1 MGWEAITNLMVT
13 TFLDPIPMWA
23 MYLLTFMVA
32 LLGFEL
38 GYRFGLFQQKKGQ
51 TEPDKTL
58 DAMVGATLGL
68 LAFLLAFVMSMA
80 SDRYDNRRQ
89 LVVEEAQI
97 IRSAYLQAGYLTQPY
112 PEEIRSLLRDYV
124 DLRIAT
130 PDTQNNI
137 DEVLV
142 RSEEMQAELWS
153 LTEAVVEETPGRDEV
168 SLFIAS
174 VNETIN
180 IHNRRVAALRARL
193 PETIVLVLYLVAT
206 LTMAMVGFQNSYNG
220 KRNYFS
226 ALSVILIFT
235 VVMML
240 IIDLDRP
247 QEGLLK
253 VSQQALIDL
262 QRQMSSMGK

>member
-1 MGWEAITNLMVT
+1 MNWVIA
-13 TFLDPIPMWA
+13 
-23 MYLLTFMVA
+23 
-32 LLGFEL
+32 LGF
-38 GYRFGLFQQKKGQ
+38 FDKKKGQ
-51 TEPDKTL
+51 GEPDRTL

-89 LVVEEAQI
+89 LVVEEAQV
-97 IRSAYLQAGYLTQPY
+97 IRSAYLQAGYLVEPY
-112 PEEIRSLLRDYV
+112 PQEIRSLLKEYI
-124 DLRIAT
+124 DLRIVT
-130 PDTQNNI
+130 PETQNDVASAI
-137 DEVLV
+137 V
-142 RSEEMQAELWS
+142 RSEEIQAKLWS
-153 LTEAVVEETPGRDEV
+153 LTEAVVKETPGRDEV

-174 VNETIN
+174 INETIN
-180 IHNRRVAALRARL
+180 LHNMRVAALRARL
-193 PETIVLVLYLVAT
+193 PETIILVLYLVAA
-206 LTMAMVGFQNSYNG
+206 LTMSMVGFQNSYNG

-253 VSQQALIDL
+253 VSQQSLIDL
-262 QRQMSSMGK
+262 QRQIQNYKP

>member
-1 MGWEAITNLMVT
+1 MIPTN
-13 TFLDPIPMWA
+13 FLDPIPIWA
-23 MYLLTFMVA
+23 MYIVTFLVA

-38 GYRFGLFQQKKGQ
+38 GYRYGLFQQKKDQ
-51 TEPDKTL
+51 SEPDKTL

-89 LVVEEAQI
+89 LVVEEADT
-97 IRSAYLQAGYLTQPY
+97 IRSAYLQAGYLTEPY
-112 PEEIRSLLRDYV
+112 PEQIRSLLREYV
-124 DLRIAT
+124 DIRIAT
-130 PDTQNNI
+130 PETQNNLNAI
-137 DEVLV
+137 LA
-142 RSEEMQAELWS
+142 RSEEIHAELWS
-153 LTEAVVEETPGRDEV
+153 LTEAVVAETPGRDEV

-174 VNETIN
+174 INETIN
-180 IHNRRVAALRARL
+180 LHNLRVAALRARL
-193 PETIVLVLYLVAT
+193 PETVVLVLYLVAALSMT
-206 LTMAMVGFQNSYNG
+206 MVGFQNSYNG

-262 QRQMSSMGK
+262 QRQIGIMNK

>member
-1 MGWEAITNLMVT
+1 MIT

-23 MYLLTFMVA
+23 MYFLTFLVA

-38 GYRFGLFQQKKGQ
+38 GYRFGIFRQEKGHQ
-51 TEPDKTL
+51 NEPDRTL

-89 LVVEEAQI
+89 LVVEEAQV
-97 IRSAYLQAGYLTQPY
+97 IRSAYLQAGYLVEPY
-112 PEEIRSLLRDYV
+112 PQQIRSLLKEYV
-124 DLRIAT
+124 DIRIAT
-130 PDTQNNI
+130 PEIQDNI
-137 DEVLV
+137 GVVLV
-142 RSEEMQAELWS
+142 RSEEIHAKLWN
-153 LTEAVVEETPGRDEV
+153 LTEAVVAETPGRDEV

-174 VNETIN
+174 INETIN
-180 IHNRRVAALRARL
+180 LHNRRVAALRARL
-193 PETIVLVLYLVAT
+193 PETVVLVLYLVAA
-206 LTMAMVGFQNSYNG
+206 LTMSMVGFQNSYNG

-262 QRQMSSMGK
+262 QRQMDSLIK

>member
-1 MGWEAITNLMVT
+1 MIPTN
-13 TFLDPIPMWA
+13 FLDPIPIWA
-23 MYLLTFMVA
+23 MYILTFLVA

-38 GYRFGLFQQKKGQ
+38 GYRYGLFRQKKDQ
-51 TEPDKTL
+51 SEPDKTL

-89 LVVEEAQI
+89 LVVEEADT
-97 IRSAYLQAGYLTQPY
+97 IRSAYLQAGYLTEPY
-112 PEEIRSLLRDYV
+112 PEEIRSLLREYV
-124 DLRIAT
+124 DIRIAT

-137 DEVLV
+137 DTVLA
-142 RSEEMQAELWS
+142 RSEEIHAELWR
-153 LTEAVVEETPGRDEV
+153 LTEAVVAETPGRDEI

-174 VNETIN
+174 INETIN
-180 IHNRRVAALRARL
+180 LHNLRVAALRARL
-193 PETIVLVLYLVAT
+193 PETVVLVLYLVAILSMT
-206 LTMAMVGFQNSYNG
+206 MVGFQNSYNG
-220 KRNYFS
+220 KRNFFS

-262 QRQMSSMGK
+262 QRQLDTMVK

>member
-1 MGWEAITNLMVT
+1 MVT
-13 TFLDPIPMWA
+13 SILDPIPIWA
-23 MYLLTFMVA
+23 MYILTFLMLLLT
-32 LLGFEL
+32 FEL
-38 GYRFGLFQQKKGQ
+38 GYKYGLFRQKKGQ
-51 TEPDKTL
+51 SEPDKTL

-68 LAFLLAFVMSMA
+68 LAFLMAFVMSMA

-89 LVVEEAQI
+89 LVVEEAQV
-97 IRSAYLQAGYLTQPY
+97 IRSAYLQAGYLTEPY
-112 PEEIRSLLRDYV
+112 PQEVRSLLREYV

-130 PDTQNNI
+130 PETQNDI
-137 DEVLV
+137 DTVIL
-142 RSEEMQAELWS
+142 RSEEIHAKLWD

-174 VNETIN
+174 INETIN
-180 IHNRRVAALRARL
+180 LHSRRIAALRARL
-193 PETIVLVLYLVAT
+193 PETIVLVLYVIAALGMT
-206 LTMAMVGFQNSYNG
+206 MVGFQNSYNG

-226 ALSVILIFT
+226 ALSVILVFT

-247 QEGLLK
+247 QEGFLK

-262 QRQMSSMGK
+262 QRQMNSMLK

>member
-1 MGWEAITNLMVT
+1 MVT

-23 MYLLTFMVA
+23 MYVLTFLV
-32 LLGFEL
+32 LLLAFEL
-38 GYRFGLFQQKKGQ
+38 GYKYGLFRQKKYEV
-51 TEPDKTL
+51 EPDKTL

-68 LAFLLAFVMSMA
+68 LAFLMAFVMSMA

-89 LVVEEAQI
+89 LVVEEAQV
-97 IRSAYLQAGYLTQPY
+97 IRSAYLQAGYLTEPY
-112 PEEIRSLLRDYV
+112 PQEIRSLLKEYV
-124 DLRIAT
+124 DIRIAT
-130 PDTQNNI
+130 PETQNEI
-137 DEVLV
+137 GKVIL
-142 RSEEMQAELWS
+142 RSEEIHAKLWD

-174 VNETIN
+174 INETIN
-180 IHNRRVAALRARL
+180 LHSRRIAALRARL
-193 PETIVLVLYLVAT
+193 PETIVLVLYLIAA
-206 LTMAMVGFQNSYNG
+206 LGMAMVGFQNSYNG

-226 ALSVILIFT
+226 ALSVILVFT

-247 QEGLLK
+247 QEGLLR

-262 QRQMSSMGK
+262 QRQMDSLIK

>member
-1 MGWEAITNLMVT
+1 
-13 TFLDPIPMWA
+13 
-23 MYLLTFMVA
+23 
-32 LLGFEL
+32 
-38 GYRFGLFQQKKGQ
+38 
-51 TEPDKTL
+51 
-58 DAMVGATLGL
+58 MVGATLGL

-89 LVVEEAQI
+89 LVVEEADT
-97 IRSAYLQAGYLTQPY
+97 IRSAYLQAGYLTEPY
-112 PEEIRSLLRDYV
+112 PEEIRSLLKDYA
-124 DLRIAT
+124 DIRIAT

-137 DEVLV
+137 DTVIM
-142 RSEEMQAELWS
+142 RSEEIHAKLWS
-153 LTEAVVEETPGRDEV
+153 LTEAVVEADTGRDEV

-174 VNETIN
+174 INETIN
-180 IHNRRVAALRARL
+180 LHSRRVAALRARL
-193 PETIVLVLYLVAT
+193 PETVVLVLYMIAALSMT
-206 LTMAMVGFQNSYNG
+206 MVGYQNSYNG

-226 ALSVILIFT
+226 ALTVILIFT

-262 QRQMSSMGK
+262 QRQIGSMPK